1 MPADRALVTRER
13 SAARV
18 ETRSPFSN
26 MTLAREDIDL
36 SLSACEVAFHVT
48 TMTIASAITCVPRMA
63 MVPKHSIKPCDHQK
77 KVTLLTAE
85 PVLSHMFQWAV

>member
-1 MPADRALVTRER
+1 MITRER

-36 SLSACEVAFHVT
+36 SLSACEAAFHVT
-48 TMTIASAITCVPRMA
+48 AMTIASAMTCVPRME
-63 MVPKHSIKPCDHQK
+63 MVPEHSIQSCDHQK
-77 KVTLLTAE
+77 NVMLLSAE
-85 PVLSHMFQWAV
+85 SLLSDMFYSAA